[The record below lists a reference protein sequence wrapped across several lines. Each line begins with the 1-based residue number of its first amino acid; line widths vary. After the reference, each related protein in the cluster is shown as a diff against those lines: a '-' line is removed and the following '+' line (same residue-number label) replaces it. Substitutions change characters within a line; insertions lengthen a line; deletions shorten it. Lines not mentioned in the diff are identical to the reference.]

1 MGNYRCHFPCAVNN
15 TAQHRMSC
23 ALTLTITIEPG
34 ATCCSVIET
43 VNGYNIP
50 STMSGADE
58 NTDLSTL
65 FSCKLFNMTRS
76 RAEGSGRNT
85 TSIRLASGLGHQVR
99 LLGCACGNKQPCGE
113 SSATCGIV
121 TRVCSSRKPSPCQGR
136 QMAGQQ
142 ERTTDVPGLPL
153 ADNTHV
159 TLAHPCRS
167 APPIDRVDATHRLSL
182 SSGLPFRP
190 AFQPSSPS
198 VGLTPAGRLPFSYT
212 RYFLP
217 HCCPLSLAFL
227 ILLRPGPDRQRRPTR
242 A

>member
-1 MGNYRCHFPCAVNN
+1 MQIVQYDSFESRRKWSQYHLHTLSFRPEVPSKLAWLCMREQA
-15 TAQHRMSC
+15 
-23 ALTLTITIEPG
+23 ALRRKQRHMWNRDQSLQQPEAISMPG
-34 ATCCSVIET
+34 TSDGGT
-43 VNGYNIP
+43 
-50 STMSGADE
+50 
-58 NTDLSTL
+58 
-65 FSCKLFNMTRS
+65 TR
-76 RAEGSGRNT
+76 T
-85 TSIRLASGLGHQVR
+85 
-99 LLGCACGNKQPCGE
+99 
-113 SSATCGIV
+113 
-121 TRVCSSRKPSPCQGR
+121 
-136 QMAGQQ
+136 
-142 ERTTDVPGLPL
+142 RTTDVPGFPL